1 MTEENKNNP
10 FHPDFHRDL
19 LSRIPRQP
27 TPFHSDFHREAAL
40 WLKNNRHLS
49 PEERIN
55 EVVMLMFKHDMIKL
69 DLGFLLHYAASCFI
83 TLDAWDKFSHDQF
96 PEILSVVA
104 AKNIKSGKD
113 IANHQKAKK
122 AVNARHDKPGGSRD
136 KAAQIR
142 AIWATG
148 KYTTRDICAEEEYQ
162 SLGYK
167 SFGAAR
173 RALQNTPDPEKNHLD
188 ATP

>member
-1 MTEENKNNP
+1 MFNDAFSRLLKEYYCRNPDYLKIMERLEENRLNMSFN
-10 FHPDFHRDL
+10 HRLDEVKKT
-19 LSRIPRQP
+19 I
-27 TPFHSDFHREAAL
+27 
-40 WLKNNRHLS
+40 KHL
-49 PEERIN
+49 P
-55 EVVMLMFKHDMIKL
+55 L
-69 DLGFLLHYAASCFI
+69 DKLLHHAAMSFMA
-83 TLDAWDKFSHDQF
+83 LDEMTANSLEL
-96 PEILSVVA
+96 P
-104 AKNIKSGKD
+104 KNIKGIEKLL
-113 IANHQKAKK
+113 NTEKAKK

-173 RALQNTPDPEKNHLD
+173 RALQNTADPEKI
-188 ATP
+188 T